1 MIRYTPLICY
11 LTLLSFEF
19 HQKILVHAWNS
30 IIIKYMQYLFCCNSK
45 IFSPVIWCI
54 FVSQG
59 FILLNWKLGKGILA
73 KIDVCDYILTFGWD
87 VFSQETY
94 INKSGVS
101 WWIITNNI
109 KYSKYFVQWS
119 VYHTFTCVLFH

>member
-11 LTLLSFEF
+11 LTLLFFWISSKNFSTCL
-19 HQKILVHAWNS
+19 KWY
-30 IIIKYMQYLFCCNSK
+30 IKYMQYLFCCNSK

-59 FILLNWKLGKGILA
+59 FILLNWKFGKGILA

-101 WWIITNNI
+101 WWIIMNNI
-109 KYSKYFVQWS
+109 KYSKDFVQWS